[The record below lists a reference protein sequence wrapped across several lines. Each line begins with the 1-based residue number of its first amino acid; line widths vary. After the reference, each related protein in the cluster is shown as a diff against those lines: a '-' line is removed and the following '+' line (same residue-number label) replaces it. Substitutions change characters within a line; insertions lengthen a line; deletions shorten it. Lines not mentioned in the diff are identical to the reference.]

1 MINKQ
6 KIKYNEAIYY
16 VPSYTSPRKVSI
28 LKLINDSF
36 AVVKPYSKKQN
47 QEYKPFKVPIAHIYN
62 ADEDARIGCREW
74 KHYMRHHN
82 KKSKQSK
89 KSKTNKGGI

>member
-28 LKLINDSF
+28 LKLINDSLV
-36 AVVKPYSKKQN
+36 VVKPYSKKQN
-47 QEYKPFKVPIAHIYN
+47 QEYKPFKVPIVHIYN
-62 ADEDARIGCREW
+62 ADEDARIGRREW
-74 KHYMRHHN
+74 EHYMRHNN
-82 KKSKQSK
+82 KKSK
-89 KSKTNKGGI
+89 KSKTNKGGV